1 VWGNGVLREDGE
13 RHWIISREKVVGC
26 PYSIDKTKSILV
38 STNFFNEKSFIEVFF
53 CCHRGLVW

>member
-38 STNFFNEKSFIEVFF
+38 SMNFFNEKSFIKVFF
-53 CCHRGLVW
+53 CL